1 MPRLRRRRSDA
12 ARRIARRI
20 ERPPPHWSVL
30 ALVILTLLLL
40 LFAQGL
46 STNLTGQSGTPTP
59 LGPGRGL
66 SPQDTLLGARAGH
79 LAPRSIRPGRRVAL
93 TFDDGPDPTWT
104 PRIAATLLKLR
115 APATFFEVG
124 DRVVHYPGITQSL
137 AAEGFEIGNHTFNH
151 VDLTGLPGWQRDLQ
165 ISLTESA
172 IAGAADLRP
181 RLIRPPYSS
190 TPVAVTE
197 VDARAYL
204 ALAREG
210 YLIALANYDGEDWRR
225 PGVAQIV
232 RNATPPGRTGG
243 VILLHDGGGDRSQT
257 VAALKRLVP
266 RLRRRGFRF
275 VSYSALVGLP
285 RAQVD
290 LSASSAQHLRGEL
303 LIDSLGV
310 ARWVTDVL
318 VALLI
323 PIAVLA
329 VLRALVLVALA
340 RRHAG
345 EYRRREQDGSF
356 APPVSIVVPAYNE
369 AEVIESA
376 VRSLVGS
383 DYPRFEV
390 IVVDDGSEDDT
401 GEIVERLA
409 LGGVRV
415 LRKANAGKSAA
426 LNAGIA
432 AARHGVIVT
441 VDADTV
447 FEPGTL
453 RKLVGPFADDRVGA
467 VSGNTKVG
475 NRKGLLGRWQHIDYV
490 MGFNLDRRLYD
501 VLQCMP
507 TVPGAIGAF
516 RRSALQQVGLFSAAT
531 LAEDTDVTI
540 ALGRAGWRVV
550 YVEDARAFTEAPATL
565 SSLWRQR
572 YRWSYGTMQAVWK
585 HKGALVR
592 RDQGRVGRIGIPY
605 LLLFQVALPLLAP
618 LIDVFTIYGLLFL
631 DPVPVLAYWLGF
643 NALAVGL
650 AAYAFRLDD
659 ESLRPLWAMP
669 LQQVVYRQLMY
680 LVVIQSVISALRGL
694 RLRWQHVERTGEVE
708 LVS

>member
-1 MPRLRRRRSDA
+1 MLA
-12 ARRIARRI
+12 LI
-20 ERPPPHWSVL
+20 VL
-30 ALVILTLLLL
+30 ALLLL

-46 STNLTGQSGTPTP
+46 STHLTGRSGTPAP
-59 LGPGRGL
+59 PGPSRLL

-79 LAPRSIRPGRRVAL
+79 LLPSGRPPGRRIAL

-115 APATFFEVG
+115 VTATFFEVG
-124 DRVVHYPGITQSL
+124 DRVTRYPQITRSL
-137 AAEGFEIGNHTFNH
+137 AGEGFEIGNHTFNH
-151 VDLTGLPGWQRDLQ
+151 VNLTGLPDWQRKLQ
-165 ISLTESA
+165 VSLAESA

-181 RLIRPPYSS
+181 RLVRPPYSS
-190 TPVAVTE
+190 TPVAVTKP
-197 VDARAYL
+197 DARAYL
-204 ALAREG
+204 ALARDG
-210 YLIALANYDGEDWRR
+210 YLIALANYDAEDWRR

-232 RNATPPGRTGG
+232 RNATPPARTGG

-266 RLRRRGFRF
+266 RLRRRGFHF
-275 VSYSALVGLP
+275 VSYSTLAGLG

-290 LSASSAQHLRGEL
+290 LPASSAQHLRGEL
-303 LIDSLGV
+303 LIDSLGI
-310 ARWVTDVL
+310 ARWVTGVL

-329 VLRALVLVALA
+329 ALRALVLVGLA

-345 EYRRREQDGSF
+345 EYRGRGPAVPF
-356 APPVSIVVPAYNE
+356 AAPVSIVVPAYNE

-376 VRSLVGS
+376 VRSLAGS

-390 IVVDDGSEDDT
+390 IVVDDGSEDGT
-401 GEIVERLA
+401 AEIVERLA
-409 LGGVRV
+409 LNGVRV
-415 LRKANAGKSAA
+415 LREANSGKPAA

-453 RKLVGPFADDRVGA
+453 RKLVAPFADERVGA
-467 VSGNTKVG
+467 VAGNTKVG
-475 NRKGLLGRWQHIDYV
+475 NRRRLLGRWQHIDYV

-516 RRSALQQVGLFSAAT
+516 RRAALQQVGFFSAAT

-550 YVEDARAFTEAPATL
+550 YVEDARAYTEAPATL
-565 SSLWRQR
+565 SALWRQR

-585 HKGALVR
+585 HRGA
-592 RDQGRVGRIGIPY
+592 QGRIGRIGIPY
-605 LLLFQVALPLLAP
+605 LLLFQVGLPLLAP
-618 LIDVFTIYGLLFL
+618 LIDVCTIYGIVFL

-659 ESLRPLWAMP
+659 ESWGVLWAVP

-680 LVVIQSVISALRGL
+680 LVVIQSGISAFRGL
-694 RLRWQHVERTGEVE
+694 RLRWQHLERTGEVE
-708 LVS
+708 LAS